1 MVRLAAKKIRQKL
14 QREAAR
20 LQEQADALLA
30 MEEDEEVLFKRPA
43 ASTDTPPGSRAD
55 SPDREVEDDREVK
68 DYTTVLEMVKAV
80 RDRLTALVLD
90 NTNIRAAC
98 DELRRQC
105 HSQGVAFGDLSRLV
119 SQTRADQEETRA
131 YAREETG
138 PHPSIRPELLDAR
151 GNLRARDI
159 GITWQDG
166 DTFLHGVRI
175 TGQNDDMEDNRRR
188 PATAA
193 PYPPCQEELENA
205 RRQPAMSTPYQQ
217 SHEHPPSG
225 MSTPGFPRPVCIEMS
240 DTPAH
245 HFAVPRQEG
254 RPAHR
259 PAAPIQRFNSKSIGW
274 PAWFRHFRAVADVQG
289 WDKDQRALQMVSYLD
304 EKAMNVA
311 QELSDRELY
320 DYDALVGLLSARFD
334 PASRVSASRSRF
346 HGRTRRHQ
354 EDADTYADSIT
365 ELCRLG
371 YPQSSPELRQ
381 ELISEQFV
389 RGQSDPELKKYMW
402 VAMEEDEEVLFKRP
416 AASTDTPPGSR
427 ADSPDREVEDDREV
441 KDYTTV
447 LEMVKAVRD
456 RLTALVLDNTN
467 IRAACDELCRQC
479 HSQGVA
485 FGDLS
490 RLVSQTRADQE
501 ETRACARE
509 ETGPHPSIRPE
520 LLDARGNLRA
530 RDIGITWQ
538 DGDTFLHG
546 VRITGQNDDMED
558 NRRRPATAAPYPP
571 CQEELENARR
581 QPAMS
586 TPYQQSHEHPP
597 SGMSTP
603 GFPRPVCIE
612 MSDTPAHHF
621 AIPRQEGRPA
631 HRPAAPIQR
640 FNSKSIGWP
649 AWFRHFR
656 AVADVQGWDKDQR
669 ALQMV
674 SYLDE
679 KAMNVA
685 QELSDRELYDY
696 DALVGLLSARFDPAS
711 RVSASRSRF
720 HGRTRRHQE
729 DADTYADSITELC
742 RLGYPQSSPELR
754 QELISEQ
761 FVRGQSDP
769 ELKKYLWVVIRT
781 QKDKKLQTLI
791 EVCTDFASLS
801 HTTSVHRPAEQVFA
815 LEEED
820 DQEEEMFAVVDRQQW
835 NTQRA
840 AEPPLS
846 PELQQMFAL
855 ARRMGYEMRP
865 IARRFDAPRQTP
877 GPRSSPNRDYRAPFR
892 PRDYSRTKCFSCG
905 QLGHTQ
911 VRCPKPD
918 SSLPFRPSGWVDRS
932 DGPQRNSGGPPQG
945 NEI

>member
-1 MVRLAAKKIRQKL
+1 MVRSVVKKSRRKS
-14 QREAAR
+14 QREAAGLR
-20 LQEQADALLA
+20 RQADAALA
-30 MEEDEEVLFKRPA
+30 MEEDEEILFKRPKTVPNTPR
-43 ASTDTPPGSRAD
+43 ASRSNTPDP
-55 SPDREVEDDREVK
+55 DDREK
-68 DYTTVLEMVKAV
+68 EPRDYTAVLEMVKTV
-80 RDRLTALVLD
+80 RDQLTALVLD

-98 DELRRQC
+98 DDLRRQC

-119 SQTRADQEETRA
+119 SQTREDREETRA
-131 YAREETG
+131 YAQEETG
-138 PHPSIRPELLDAR
+138 PHPRIRQELLDAG

-159 GITWQDG
+159 GISWQDG
-166 DTFLHGVRI
+166 ETFLHGVRI
-175 TGQNDDMEDNRRR
+175 TGQKDDMGDNRPR

-193 PYPPCQEELENA
+193 PYPPCPEELENA

-217 SHEHPPSG
+217 SHEHPPRG

-245 HFAVPRQEG
+245 HFAGPRQEG

-259 PAAPIQRFNSKSIGW
+259 QAAPIQRFNSKSIGW

-334 PASRVSASRSRF
+334 PASRVSASRS
-346 HGRTRRHQ
+346 
-354 EDADTYADSIT
+354 
-365 ELCRLG
+365 C
-371 YPQSSPELRQ
+371 
-381 ELISEQFV
+381 
-389 RGQSDPELKKYMW
+389 
-402 VAMEEDEEVLFKRP
+402 
-416 AASTDTPPGSR
+416 
-427 ADSPDREVEDDREV
+427 
-441 KDYTTV
+441 
-447 LEMVKAVRD
+447 
-456 RLTALVLDNTN
+456 
-467 IRAACDELCRQC
+467 
-479 HSQGVA
+479 
-485 FGDLS
+485 
-490 RLVSQTRADQE
+490 
-501 ETRACARE
+501 
-509 ETGPHPSIRPE
+509 
-520 LLDARGNLRA
+520 
-530 RDIGITWQ
+530 
-538 DGDTFLHG
+538 
-546 VRITGQNDDMED
+546 
-558 NRRRPATAAPYPP
+558 
-571 CQEELENARR
+571 
-581 QPAMS
+581 
-586 TPYQQSHEHPP
+586 
-597 SGMSTP
+597 
-603 GFPRPVCIE
+603 
-612 MSDTPAHHF
+612 
-621 AIPRQEGRPA
+621 
-631 HRPAAPIQR
+631 
-640 FNSKSIGWP
+640 
-649 AWFRHFR
+649 
-656 AVADVQGWDKDQR
+656 
-669 ALQMV
+669 
-674 SYLDE
+674 
-679 KAMNVA
+679 
-685 QELSDRELYDY
+685 
-696 DALVGLLSARFDPAS
+696 
-711 RVSASRSRF
+711 F

-820 DQEEEMFAVVDRQQW
+820 DREEEMFAVVDRQQW

-877 GPRSSPNRDYRAPFR
+877 GPRSSPNKDYRAPFR

>member
-1 MVRLAAKKIRQKL
+1 MCLYVFWSTEKLYHVVMVKSAIKKSRRKS

-20 LQEQADALLA
+20 LQRQADAVPT
-30 MEEDEEVLFKRPA
+30 MEEDEEIHFGRQENVQ
-43 ASTDTPPGSRAD
+43 DTPRVSRNN
-55 SPDREVEDDREVK
+55 SPDPEDGEDREVR
-68 DYTTVLEMVKAV
+68 DYTAVLQMVNIV
-80 RDRLTALVLD
+80 GDRLTALVLD

-98 DELRRQC
+98 DDLRRQC

-119 SQTRADQEETRA
+119 KQSREDQEETRA
-131 YAREETG
+131 DTWEETR
-138 PHPSIRPELLDAR
+138 PHPRIRPELLDGG
-151 GNLRARDI
+151 GNLRGRDI

-166 DTFLHGVRI
+166 DTFLHGVRV
-175 TGQNDDMEDNRRR
+175 TGQRDDMEVNHRR

-193 PYPPCQEELENA
+193 PYPPCPEERENA

-217 SHEHPPSG
+217 SHGHPPG
-225 MSTPGFPRPVCIEMS
+225 DMSTPGFPRPVCIEMS

-245 HFAVPRQEG
+245 HFAGPRQEG

-259 PAAPIQRFNSKSIGW
+259 PAAPIQRFNSKNIGW

-289 WDKDQRALQMVSYLD
+289 WDKDQRALRMVSYLD
-304 EKAMNVA
+304 EKA
-311 QELSDRELY
+311 
-320 DYDALVGLLSARFD
+320 
-334 PASRVSASRSRF
+334 
-346 HGRTRRHQ
+346 
-354 EDADTYADSIT
+354 I
-365 ELCRLG
+365 
-371 YPQSSPELRQ
+371 
-381 ELISEQFV
+381 
-389 RGQSDPELKKYMW
+389 
-402 VAMEEDEEVLFKRP
+402 
-416 AASTDTPPGSR
+416 
-427 ADSPDREVEDDREV
+427 
-441 KDYTTV
+441 
-447 LEMVKAVRD
+447 
-456 RLTALVLDNTN
+456 
-467 IRAACDELCRQC
+467 
-479 HSQGVA
+479 
-485 FGDLS
+485 
-490 RLVSQTRADQE
+490 
-501 ETRACARE
+501 
-509 ETGPHPSIRPE
+509 
-520 LLDARGNLRA
+520 
-530 RDIGITWQ
+530 
-538 DGDTFLHG
+538 
-546 VRITGQNDDMED
+546 
-558 NRRRPATAAPYPP
+558 
-571 CQEELENARR
+571 
-581 QPAMS
+581 
-586 TPYQQSHEHPP
+586 
-597 SGMSTP
+597 
-603 GFPRPVCIE
+603 
-612 MSDTPAHHF
+612 
-621 AIPRQEGRPA
+621 
-631 HRPAAPIQR
+631 
-640 FNSKSIGWP
+640 
-649 AWFRHFR
+649 
-656 AVADVQGWDKDQR
+656 
-669 ALQMV
+669 
-674 SYLDE
+674 
-679 KAMNVA
+679 NVA

-781 QKDKKLQTLI
+781 QKDKKQQTLI

-801 HTTSVHRPAEQVFA
+801 HTTSVHHPAEQVFA

-820 DQEEEMFAVVDRQQW
+820 DREEEMFAVVDRQQW

-877 GPRSSPNRDYRAPFR
+877 GPRSSLNRDYRAPFR

-918 SSLPFRPSGWVDRS
+918 SSLPFRPSRWVDRS